1 MSGTSFSS
9 PPDLNIYENAFQ
21 RFKVQVWLDNQP
33 QILLSPTTAPSSR
46 RHSPATVINPLENSK
61 KRKGLQA
68 DSTHIA
74 GLFESADYIKKRK
87 VLHSRDMNST
97 QEPTEHNNEQPRR
110 QFLTRPQK
118 EGQNAIPR
126 RTSPRKHNSSIA
138 ERLEVAV
145 QNDLVLLSRPNLLGE
160 GSGPT
165 MPLHNPYAK
174 DLEDIPS
181 NIVLARP
188 PLSTQTKSSAS
199 SRPPS
204 PVKTIKDLYLA
215 DPPIHFSEDYGA
227 SAECPDAAK
236 TLWCEV
242 LDAAHGCSSVPAFLK
257 VCPLP
262 FYRWRSLSAE
272 LYRMKSMTTN

>member
-1 MSGTSFSS
+1 MSGTSLSS
-9 PPDLNIYENAFQ
+9 SPDLNIYDNGFH

-33 QILLSPTTAPSSR
+33 QILLSPTTTPPSQR
-46 RHSPATVINPLENSK
+46 QSPATVINPLKNLK
-61 KRKGLQA
+61 KRKRLQT
-68 DSTHIA
+68 DNTHIA

-97 QEPTEHNNEQPRR
+97 QEPTKHNNEQPRR

-118 EGQNAIPR
+118 DGQNAIPR
-126 RTSPRKHNSSIA
+126 RTSPRKRNSSIA

-145 QNDLVLLSRPNLLGE
+145 QNDSVLLSRPNLLEE

-165 MPLHNPYAK
+165 MPLQNSYAK
-174 DLEDIPS
+174 DLENIPS

-199 SRPPS
+199 SRPAS

-227 SAECPDAAK
+227 SAECPDVAK

-242 LDAAHGCSSVPAFLK
+242 LDAAHGSSSVPGFLK
-257 VCPLP
+257 VCPLR
-262 FYRWRSLSAE
+262 FYRWLSLSAE